1 MTQATNQ
8 ASFIWSVA
16 DLLRGPFKQ
25 SEYGRVILPFTV
37 LRRLECVLE
46 PTRDTVLASYRDFE
60 AEGLDLNELLPGVS
74 GVPFYNI
81 SQYTLATLG
90 QTNPRA
96 NLEDYVSKFSPNA
109 RGIFTHFAFD
119 TWLDKLENANLLFL
133 VAQEF
138 AGFDLHPRRVS
149 NMEMGHIF
157 EHLVYKFAES
167 ANDTAGEYYTPRD
180 VVRLA
185 TTLVIAPDHE
195 ALAGEGVIRTV
206 YDPAAGTGGFLSAAI
221 EQVLEWN
228 PNARLV
234 PYAQELNGETYAI
247 QVADKLIQGYDTSKL
262 KLGNTLSHDQLEGE
276 TFHYALSNPPFG
288 TDWKGFSSAIEAE
301 HKRGYAGRFGPG
313 LPRVSD
319 ASMLFLLHL
328 LSKRRPR
335 SQGGSR
341 MGIVL
346 SGSPLFTGG
355 AGSGESEIRRWI
367 LEEDLLETIVGLP
380 TDLFYNTGIATYVW
394 ILSNAKEERRRGLVQ
409 LIDASDMHTSMRK
422 SLGNKRKYLN
432 DEQIAEIARLHDVFE
447 EGPESKIL
455 PTTAFGFRRVVIER
469 PLRLRFEITQHAMD
483 RLLDATLEV
492 SNPQYGPARGQPE
505 DVKREYGERVK
516 VYLAQALRQ
525 PKNRAYYDE
534 AEFREYLMELFDTNP
549 FAHLAR
555 YDAGTLRSILAAR
568 FRGLDNI
575 TDEDI
580 AWMRTGMAGGLRG
593 AHSYS
598 SPAVAQVGAFLDSYF
613 VDLPLILEAKDF
625 ARIIRYFGT
634 RDPNANPVSARDRSS
649 NTNGLEP
656 DPDLRDHENV
666 PLRERIDEYV
676 SREVLPH
683 VPDAWVDESRRDV
696 RDGEVGI
703 VGYEIP
709 FSRHFYVYTPPRPL
723 EEIDRDLKETTDRI
737 KAMIER
743 LAQ

>member
-1 MTQATNQ
+1 MTLATNQ

-46 PTRDTVLASYRDFE
+46 PTRDAVLTSYSDFE

-74 GVPFYNI
+74 GVPFYNV

-133 VAQEF
+133 VAQKF
-138 AGFDLHPRRVS
+138 AGFDLHPKRVS

-276 TFHYALSNPPFG
+276 TFHYGLSNPPFG

-328 LSKRRPR
+328 LSKRRPASR
-335 SQGGSR
+335 GGSR

-346 SGSPLFTGG
+346 SGSPLFSGG

-367 LEEDLLETIVGLP
+367 LEEDLLEAIVGLP
-380 TDLFYNTGIATYVW
+380 TDLFYNTGIGTYVW
-394 ILSNAKEERRRGLVQ
+394 ILSNVKEERRKGLVQ
-409 LIDASDMHTSMRK
+409 LIDATDMHTSMRK
-422 SLGNKRKYLN
+422 SLGNKRKYLS
-432 DEQIAEIARLHDVFE
+432 DEQIAEIARLHDAFE
-447 EGPESKIL
+447 EGSKSKIL
-455 PTTAFGFRRVVIER
+455 PTKAFGFRRVTIER
-469 PLRLRFEITQHAMD
+469 PLKLTYTPRDLDRLAALQDDKAWAKLDASDRETLRTALGALDERIPCRTRFEKALQAALEPTSTTLTATIKK
-483 RLLDATLEV
+483 LLQKHLSE
-492 SNPQYGPARGQPE
+492 S
-505 DVKREYGERVK
+505 
-516 VYLAQALRQ
+516 
-525 PKNRAYYDE
+525 DE
-534 AEFREYLMELFDTNP
+534 AAEVCLSGGKPEP
-549 FAHLAR
+549 
-555 YDAGTLRSILAAR
+555 DAG
-568 FRGLDNI
+568 
-575 TDEDI
+575 
-580 AWMRTGMAGGLRG
+580 
-593 AHSYS
+593 
-598 SPAVAQVGAFLDSYF
+598 
-613 VDLPLILEAKDF
+613 
-625 ARIIRYFGT
+625 
-634 RDPNANPVSARDRSS
+634 
-649 NTNGLEP
+649 
-656 DPDLRDHENV
+656 LRDYENV
-666 PLRERIDEYV
+666 PLGESVTEYV
-676 SREVLPH
+676 ERGVLPH
-683 VPDAWVDESRRDV
+683 VPDAWVDESKVDAK
-696 RDGEVGI
+696 DGEVGI

-709 FSRHFYVYTPPRPL
+709 FNRHFYVYTPPRPL
-723 EEIDRDLKETTDRI
+723 EDIDRDLKEVTDRI

-743 LAQ
+743 LSA

>member
-1 MTQATNQ
+1 MTLATNQ

-46 PTRDTVLASYRDFE
+46 PTRDAVRASYRDFE

-74 GVPFYNI
+74 GVPFYNV
-81 SQYTLATLG
+81 SQYSLATLG

-119 TWLDKLENANLLFL
+119 TWLDKLENANLLYL
-133 VAQEF
+133 VAQKF
-138 AGFDLHPRRVS
+138 AGFDLHPKRVS

-301 HKRGYAGRFGPG
+301 RKRGYAGRFGPG

-328 LSKRRPR
+328 LSKRRPPGR
-335 SQGGSR
+335 GGSR

-346 SGSPLFTGG
+346 SGSPFFSGG

-367 LEEDLLETIVGLP
+367 LEEDLVEAIVGLP
-380 TDLFYNTGIATYVW
+380 TDLFYNTGIGTYVW
-394 ILSNAKEERRRGLVQ
+394 ILSNVKEERRKGLVQ
-409 LIDASDMHTSMRK
+409 LIDATDMHTNMRK
-422 SLGNKRKYLN
+422 SLGNKRKYLS
-432 DEQIAEIARLHDVFE
+432 DEQIAEIARLHDAFE
-447 EGPESKIL
+447 EGPKSKIL
-455 PTTAFGFRRVVIER
+455 PTKVFGFRRVTIER
-469 PLRLRFEITQHAMD
+469 PLRLTY
-483 RLLDATLEV
+483 T
-492 SNPQYGPARGQPE
+492 P
-505 DVKREYGERVK
+505 
-516 VYLAQALRQ
+516 
-525 PKNRAYYDE
+525 
-534 AEFREYLMELFDTNP
+534 
-549 FAHLAR
+549 
-555 YDAGTLRSILAAR
+555 
-568 FRGLDNI
+568 
-575 TDEDI
+575 
-580 AWMRTGMAGGLRG
+580 
-593 AHSYS
+593 
-598 SPAVAQVGAFLDSYF
+598 
-613 VDLPLILEAKDF
+613 
-625 ARIIRYFGT
+625 
-634 RDPNANPVSARDRSS
+634 RDPNRLAALQDDKAWAKLDASDRETLRTALAALDERIPSRTRFEKALQAALKPTSTTLTATIRKLLQKHLSESDDTAEVCLSS
-649 NTNGLEP
+649 GKPEP
-656 DPDLRDHENV
+656 DPSLRDNENV
-666 PLRERIDEYV
+666 PLGESVTEYV
-676 SREVLPH
+676 GREVLPH
-683 VPDAWVDESRRDV
+683 VPDAWVDESKVDAK
-696 RDGEVGI
+696 DGETGI

-709 FSRHFYVYTPPRPL
+709 FNRHFYVYTPPRPL
-723 EEIDRDLKETTDRI
+723 EEIDHDLKQVTDRI
-737 KAMIER
+737 KTMIER
-743 LAQ
+743 LSA